1 MDVHEARLGQAEFL
15 EGTMVQRLKC
25 GSAMAFRD
33 FVERYQSRVCRI
45 TFGILGNRRGAEE
58 IAQSVFAK
66 IYFSISGFNGRSSLY
81 AWVHRTVNEC
91 YSVLRRRRKQ
101 TSHEADAG
109 DNSTAGVPTTLEHRP
124 HRASGQQGCGRHHS
138 GTHPRPTLGAAALQ
152 RDLINNLL
160 EHMPELDR
168 QFLLLRELEGYSV
181 ADIARATRLNQ
192 KLIKARLFLAR
203 QRLAR
208 AVAQSSLDTR
218 RTACDTR

>member
-1 MDVHEARLGQAEFL
+1 MLETANPVGSLVDVHEARLGQAEFL

-33 FVERYQSRVCRI
+33 FVEQYQSRVCRI
-45 TFGILGNRRGAEE
+45 TFGILGNRRDAEE
-58 IAQSVFAK
+58 IAQIVFAK

-81 AWVHRTVNEC
+81 AWVHRTAVNEC

-101 TSHEADAG
+101 TPHERDAG
-109 DNSTAGVPTTLEHRP
+109 DNSTAGVPTTLD
-124 HRASGQQGCGRHHS
+124 
-138 GTHPRPTLGAAALQ
+138 PRPTLGAAALQ

-168 QFLLLRELEGYSV
+168 QLLLLRELEGYSV
-181 ADIARATRLNQ
+181 VDIAQATRLNQ
-192 KLIKARLFLAR
+192 KTIKARLFLAR

-218 RTACDTR
+218 RTARDTR